1 MIFIKSDD
9 EVELIRQSSL
19 LVSKTHAML
28 AAEIAPG
35 VKTLKLDKLAKEF
48 ILDNGGVPGF
58 LNYNG
63 FPNTLCISVNDVVVH
78 GIPSNQ
84 ELKNGD
90 IVSVDCGVLMNG
102 FYGDSCYTF
111 EVGEAEPAV
120 RALLVCT
127 KECLYKGIEQ
137 VAVGKR
143 IGDISNAIQKHAESH
158 GYSVV
163 EELAGHGVG
172 RFLHEEPNVPNFG
185 RANKGLKL
193 KERMTLAIEPI
204 INMGK
209 KGIIQNSDGWTLRS
223 KDGKPSAHFEHT
235 VVVKNGK
242 ADILSDFSLI
252 EKVLKEKKI

>member
-1 MIFIKSDD
+1 
-9 EVELIRQSSL
+9 
-19 LVSKTHAML
+19 ML

-35 VKTLKLDKLAKEF
+35 VCTLKLDKLAKQF
-48 ILDNGGVPGF
+48 IQDNGGVPGF

-63 FPNTLCISVNDVVVH
+63 YPNTLCISVNDVVVH

-90 IVSVDCGVLMNG
+90 IVSIDCGVLMNG

-111 EVGEAEPAV
+111 EVGEAEPKV

-127 KECLYKGIEQ
+127 KECLYKGIENA
-137 VAVGKR
+137 VAGKR
-143 IGDISNAIQKHAESH
+143 VGDISSAIQKHAESR
-158 GYSVV
+158 GYSIV

-172 RFLHEEPNVPNFG
+172 RFLHEDPVVPNSG
-185 RANKGLKL
+185 KPNSGLRL
-193 KERMTLAIEPI
+193 RENMVIAIEPI

-209 KGIIQNSDGWTLRS
+209 RYVALARDGWTMRA

-235 VVVKNGK
+235 VVIKNDK

-252 EKVLKEKKI
+252 EEVLKKKRN

>member
-1 MIFIKSDD
+1 MAITVRHLSPDLYEIESPTRTSNITT
-9 EVELIRQSSL
+9 EELNRIAEEHIRSRGAYP
-19 LVSKTHAML
+19 TC
-28 AAEIAPG
+28 
-35 VKTLKLDKLAKEF
+35 
-48 ILDNGGVPGF
+48 

-63 FPNTLCISVNDVVVH
+63 FPNTLCVSVNDAVVH
-78 GIPSNQ
+78 GIPSSL
-84 ELKNGD
+84 ELKDGD
-90 IVSVDCGVLMNG
+90 IVSIDCGALMNG

-137 VAVGKR
+137 AVVGKR
-143 IGDISNAIQKHAESH
+143 IGDIGNAVQKHAESH

-163 EELAGHGVG
+163 EELVGHGVG
-172 RFLHEEPNVPNFG
+172 RFLHEEPSIPNFG
-185 RANKGLKL
+185 RAGKGLKL
-193 KERMTLAIEPI
+193 KERMIIAIEPV

-209 KGIIQNSDGWTLRS
+209 RGIVQERDGWTIRTI
-223 KDGKPSAHFEHT
+223 DGKPSAHFEHT

-252 EKVLKEKKI
+252 EEVLKKKKN

>member
-9 EVELIRQSSL
+9 EVELTRQSCL
-19 LVSKTHAML
+19 LVSQTHAML

-35 VKTLKLDKLAKEF
+35 VSTLKLDKLAKEF
-48 ILDNGGVPGF
+48 ILDNGGIPGF

-63 FPNTLCISVNDVVVH
+63 FPNTLCIAVNDVVVH

-111 EVGEAEPAV
+111 EVGEAEPTV
-120 RALLVCT
+120 KALLVCT

-137 VAVGKR
+137 AVAGNRV
-143 IGDISNAIQKHAESH
+143 GDIGYAVQKHAESN

-163 EELAGHGVG
+163 EELTGHGVG
-172 RFLHEEPNVPNFG
+172 RFLHEEPNIPNYG
-185 RANKGLKL
+185 KPNKGFKL
-193 KERMTLAIEPI
+193 KERMIIAIEPI

-209 KGIIQNSDGWTLRS
+209 RSITQDKDGWTIRTR
-223 KDGKPSAHFEHT
+223 DGKPSAHYEHT

-252 EKVLKEKKI
+252 EQVLKEKKF

>member
-1 MIFIKSDD
+1 
-9 EVELIRQSSL
+9 
-19 LVSKTHAML
+19 ML